1 MAEEKGQDENLPVL
15 MRHKQ
20 RCIALLDKFFGET
33 ADEEFF
39 QTTPRLYPEH
49 DEVGPFAFGPKEV
62 VKDVFDL
69 SFGGAA

>member
-49 DEVGPFAFGPKEV
+49 DEVGPASVPSGLELINPLV
-62 VKDVFDL
+62 GL
-69 SFGGAA
+69 L